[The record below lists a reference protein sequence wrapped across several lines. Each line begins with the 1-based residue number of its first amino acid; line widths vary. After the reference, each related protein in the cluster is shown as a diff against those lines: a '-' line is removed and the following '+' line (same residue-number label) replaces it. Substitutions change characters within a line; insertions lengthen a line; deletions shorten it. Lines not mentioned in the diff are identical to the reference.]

1 MTTPPLT
8 RAIGATE
15 RTLRDLLDSRLATA
29 GLSFPEWTVLVFL
42 QSGAPMPVPG
52 LLAQLAAGRIAAGAE
67 ANSLL
72 ARMAAA
78 GLLAVRGEE
87 RSETVRLTARG
98 LETARPLLDEVGA
111 ITRGLEEGL
120 DAADLAATRRTLAAI
135 AHRAADLLAP
145 V

>member
-8 RAIGATE
+8 RTIGATE

-78 GLLAVRGEE
+78 GLLSVR
-87 RSETVRLTARG
+87 SDTARLTARG

-111 ITRGLEEGL
+111 ITRDLEEGL

>member
-42 QSGAPMPVPG
+42 QSGAPQPVPG
-52 LLAQLAAGRIAAGAE
+52 LLAQLAAGRIAADAE
-67 ANSLL
+67 ANGVL

-78 GLLAVRGEE
+78 GLLAVGGEE

-135 AHRAADLLAP
+135 AQRAAELLAP
-145 V
+145 A

>member
-8 RAIGATE
+8 RTIGATE

-42 QSGAPMPVPG
+42 QSGAQMPVPG

-67 ANSLL
+67 ADSLL

-78 GLLAVRGEE
+78 GLLAV

-111 ITRGLEEGL
+111 ITRDLEEGL

-135 AHRAADLLAP
+135 AHRAADLLTP